1 MRKLIFIIGLPGSGK
16 TYLIENEYSSPE
28 WICYDD
34 YRANSIENNGEFT
47 KSRHYPFLIYELVK
61 GNKNIIIS
69 DIAFCDNLI
78 LEDAKK
84 NINYWKTNFSI
95 DITIE
100 CIYFEN
106 NPDQC
111 IKNINKNK
119 EKRIEMVKSFKDK
132 YCIPEGV
139 NVKKIWK

>member
-84 NINYWKTNFSI
+84 ILTIGKLIIQLILPLNAYILKIILTNVLRISIKKKKNALRWLKVSKINIVFLK
-95 DITIE
+95 
-100 CIYFEN
+100 
-106 NPDQC
+106 
-111 IKNINKNK
+111 
-119 EKRIEMVKSFKDK
+119 V
-132 YCIPEGV
+132 
-139 NVKKIWK
+139 